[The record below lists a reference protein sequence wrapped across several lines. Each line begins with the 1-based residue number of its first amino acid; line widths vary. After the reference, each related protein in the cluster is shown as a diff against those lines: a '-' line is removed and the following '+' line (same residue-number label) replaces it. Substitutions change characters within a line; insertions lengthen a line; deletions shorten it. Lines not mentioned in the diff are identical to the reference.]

1 MNPDK
6 KILCVPFASTLG
18 NANKNAERVISLAH
32 AVAESGANP
41 DVIVLPELALSGYLI
56 ESLVAESAVD
66 EAAILS
72 LANDLTQAGLKA
84 KTEWVIGVPLR
95 EGNEIYNAAVV
106 LVDGKICHIHRK
118 LFLPTYGMFDEAR
131 YFTRGISFA
140 TYDGVLGK
148 TAILICEDAWH
159 LEMLYAAAVTQA
171 GAVVVISSS
180 PARGYA
186 RGGEAFDSTL
196 TWRDRLRIAVESYG
210 QTYIYCNRS
219 GVEDGILYDGSNFVI
234 GDGGFRDAAPVA
246 VYDKANLYQVPAT
259 FQRHMGLKGD
269 SSRQNDLALM
279 REILR

>member
-6 KILCVPFASTLG
+6 KILCIPFASTLG
-18 NANKNAERVISLAH
+18 NARKNTERVTSLAH
-32 AVAESGANP
+32 AVAESGVNP
-41 DVIVLPELALSGYLI
+41 EVIVLPELALSGYLI
-56 ESLVAESAVD
+56 ESLVAE
-66 EAAILS
+66 AALDTDGILS
-72 LANDLTQAGLKA
+72 LARDLTQTGLKA

-106 LVDGKICHIHRK
+106 LSGGEIRHIHRK

-131 YFTRGISFA
+131 YFTRGISFT

-159 LEMLYAAAVTQA
+159 LEMLYAASVAHADTVI
-171 GAVVVISSS
+171 VISSS
-180 PARGYA
+180 PARGYS
-186 RGGEAFDSTL
+186 RGGDAFDSTQ
-196 TWRDRLRIAVESYG
+196 TWRDRLRVAVESYG

-234 GDGGFRDAAPVA
+234 GDGGFRDPAPLA
-246 VYDKANLYQVPAT
+246 VHDKANLFPVPAT
-259 FQRHMGLKGD
+259 SQRHTGLKGD

-279 REILR
+279 RDILR

>member
-1 MNPDK
+1 MSADK
-6 KILCVPFASTLG
+6 KILCVPFVSTLG
-18 NANKNAERVISLAH
+18 NARRNAERITSLAH
-32 AVAESGANP
+32 AVAESGLAP
-41 DVIVLPELALSGYLI
+41 DLIVLPELALSGYLI
-56 ESLVAESAVD
+56 ESLVAESALETD
-66 EAAILS
+66 GILS
-72 LANDLTQAGLKA
+72 LARDLTQTGLSA
-84 KTEWVIGVPLR
+84 RTEWVIGVPLR

-106 LVDGKICHIHRK
+106 LSGGEIRHIHRK

-159 LEMLYAAAVTQA
+159 LEMLYTASVARAEAVI
-171 GAVVVISSS
+171 VISSS

-186 RGGEAFDSTL
+186 RGGDAFDSTE
-196 TWRDRLRIAVESYG
+196 TWRDRLRVAVESYG

-234 GDGGFRDAAPVA
+234 GDGGFRDATTVA
-246 VYDKANLYQVPAT
+246 VHDKANLFRLPAT
-259 FQRHMGLKGD
+259 SQRHMGLKGD

>member
-6 KILCVPFASTLG
+6 KILCIPFASTLG
-18 NANKNAERVISLAH
+18 NARKNAERVRSLAH

-56 ESLVAESAVD
+56 ESLVAESATD

-72 LANDLTQAGLKA
+72 LAKDLTQAGLNA
-84 KTEWVIGVPLR
+84 RTEWVIGVPLR

-106 LVDGKICHIHRK
+106 LSEGEIRHIHRK

-131 YFTRGISFA
+131 YFTRGISFT

-159 LEMLYAAAVTQA
+159 LEMLYAASVARADAVI
-171 GAVVVISSS
+171 VISSS

-186 RGGEAFDSTL
+186 RGGDTFDSTQ
-196 TWRDRLRIAVESYG
+196 TWRDRLRVAAESYG
-210 QTYIYCNRS
+210 QTYVYCNRS

-234 GDGGFRDAAPVA
+234 GDGGFRDATPVA
-246 VYDKANLYQVPAT
+246 VHDKANLFRVPAT
-259 FQRHMGLKGD
+259 LLRHTGLKGD